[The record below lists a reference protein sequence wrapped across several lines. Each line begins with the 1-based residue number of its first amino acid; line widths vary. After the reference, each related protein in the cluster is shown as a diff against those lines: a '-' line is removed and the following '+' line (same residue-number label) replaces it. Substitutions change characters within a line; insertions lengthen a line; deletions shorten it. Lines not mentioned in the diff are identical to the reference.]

1 MSEKKV
7 TKSDLSK
14 VKYGELL
21 AKFTELGV
29 PEVWIPGSKKM
40 TMIEKAIAAVQLKS
54 SLESQGLDKKEI
66 EDKVIEI
73 EEAKVVAKEKEEIAI
88 VEQEEAEQKIA
99 KEKIIKS
106 DLTLEEINYNI
117 KNLES
122 LIKFGIQNQRVGL
135 QLKLEWLLELKKSL

>member
-40 TMIEKAIAAVQLKS
+40 TMIEKAIAAVQLKA

-73 EEAKVVAKEKEEIAI
+73 EEAKVVAKQKEEIAI
-88 VEQEEAEQKIA
+88 VEQKEAEQKIA

>member
-40 TMIEKAIAAVQLKS
+40 TMIEKAIAAVQLKA

-73 EEAKVVAKEKEEIAI
+73 EEAKVVAKQKEEIAI
-88 VEQEEAEQKIA
+88 VEQKEAEQKA
-99 KEKIIKS
+99 SKEKIMKS
-106 DLTLEEINYNI
+106 DLTLEEIDYNI

-122 LIKFGIQNQRVGL
+122 LIKFGIQSQRVGL

>member
-29 PEVWIPGSKKM
+29 PEVWTAGKKKND
-40 TMIEKAIAAVQLKS
+40 MIEKAIAAVQLKA

-88 VEQEEAEQKIA
+88 VEQKEAEQKA
-99 KEKIIKS
+99 SKEKIMKS
-106 DLTLEEINYNI
+106 DLTLEEIDYNI

-122 LIKFGIQNQRVGL
+122 LIKFGIQSQRVGL

>member
-29 PEVWIPGSKKM
+29 PEAWIAGSKK
-40 TMIEKAIAAVQLKS
+40 TVMIEKAIAAVQLKA

-88 VEQEEAEQKIA
+88 VEQKEAEQKA
-99 KEKIIKS
+99 SKEKIIKS
-106 DLTLEEINYNI
+106 DLTLEEIDYNI
-117 KNLES
+117 KNLDS